1 MTTTGTIYKL
11 HCNITGEDYYGSTKW
26 YYNRIHSHKC
36 STEKQLLKRQC
47 KSRQILDRGNYT
59 FSVLEELPIEE
70 LKPRERYYFENFP
83 CINQVIPY
91 KTQEEKL
98 QDKRDRSK
106 SEIGKQEK
114 ALYRQ
119 EHRQELSA
127 KERERYN
134 ANKDEINKRRNARY
148 VCVCGFETSITH
160 KSQHE
165 KSKKHLDFVEN
176 GIKYVK
182 PTRTYEEYKYDKIN
196 CGCGGKY
203 TLNGKSDHFKTKL
216 HQDFIN
222 QTSLI

>member
-1 MTTTGTIYKL
+1 MGTIYKL

-59 FSVLEELPIEE
+59 FSVLEECPIED

-91 KTQEEKL
+91 KTREEIL

-106 SEIGKQEK
+106 SEIGKQDRLK
-114 ALYRQ
+114 YNSQ
-119 EHRQELSA
+119 HRQELSA

-148 VCVCGFETSITH
+148 VCVCGIENSITN

-165 KSKKHLDFVEN
+165 K
-176 GIKYVK
+176 
-182 PTRTYEEYKYDKIN
+182 
-196 CGCGGKY
+196 
-203 TLNGKSDHFKTKL
+203 TKR

-222 QTSLI
+222 QNYCSIKFNNKLTFCNL

>member
-1 MTTTGTIYKL
+1 MSVGTIYKL

-26 YYNRIHSHKC
+26 YPNRISAHKC
-36 STEKQLLKRQC
+36 STEKQLFKRQC

-59 FSVLEELPIEE
+59 FSVLEECPIEE

-83 CINQVIPY
+83 CINQIIPY
-91 KTQEEKL
+91 KTREEIL
-98 QDKRDRSK
+98 QYKRDRSK
-106 SEIGKQEK
+106 SEIGKQRK

-119 EHRQELSA
+119 EHRQELSV

-134 ANKDEINKRRNARY
+134 ANKDEINKRRYARY
-148 VCVCGFETSITH
+148 VCVCGFETCINH
-160 KSQHE
+160 KSKHE

-182 PTRTYEEYKYDKIN
+182 PTRTYEEYRYDKIN

-203 TLNGKSDHFKTKL
+203 TPNRKAEHFKTKR
-216 HQDFIN
+216 HQKFIN

>member
-1 MTTTGTIYKL
+1 MSVGTIYKL

-26 YYNRIHSHKC
+26 YYNRISAHKC
-36 STEKQLLKRQC
+36 STEKQLFKRQC

-91 KTQEEKL
+91 KTREEIL

-106 SEIGKQEK
+106 SEIGKQDRLK
-114 ALYRQ
+114 YKTQ
-119 EHRQELSA
+119 HRQELSV

-134 ANKDEINKRRNARY
+134 ANKDEINKRRNAKY
-148 VCVCGFETSITH
+148 VCVCGIEQSFVN
-160 KSQHE
+160 KSHHE
-165 KSKKHLDFVEN
+165 KTQRHLDFVEN

-196 CGCGGKY
+196 CDCGGKY
-203 TLNGKSDHFKTKL
+203 TPNGKAGHEKTKR

-222 QTSLI
+222 QTSS

>member
-1 MTTTGTIYKL
+1 MGTIYKI

-26 YYNRIHSHKC
+26 YYNRISAHKC
-36 STEKQLLKRQC
+36 STEKQLSKRQC

-70 LKPRERYYFENFP
+70 LKSRERYYFENFP

-91 KTQEEKL
+91 KTREEIL
-98 QDKRDRSK
+98 QYKRDRSK
-106 SEIGKQEK
+106 SEIAKQEH

-119 EHRQELSA
+119 EHRQELAA

-134 ANKDEINKRRNARY
+134 ANKDEIKKRQNARY
-148 VCVCGFETSITH
+148 VCVCGIENSNTN
-160 KSQHE
+160 KWQHE
-165 KSKKHLDFVEN
+165 KSKRHLDFVEN

-182 PTRTYEEYKYDKIN
+182 PTRTYEEYKNDKIN
-196 CGCGGKY
+196 CDCGGKY
-203 TLNGKSDHFKTKL
+203 TPNRKAGHFKTKR

-222 QTSLI
+222 QT

>member
-1 MTTTGTIYKL
+1 MSVGTIYKL

-26 YYNRIHSHKC
+26 YPNRISAHKC
-36 STEKQLLKRQC
+36 STEKQLFKRQC

-91 KTQEEKL
+91 KTREEIL

-106 SEIGKQEK
+106 SEIGKQDRLK
-114 ALYRQ
+114 YKTQ
-119 EHRQELSA
+119 HRQELSV

-134 ANKDEINKRRNARY
+134 ANKDEINKRRNAKY
-148 VCVCGFETSITH
+148 VCVCGIENSITN

-165 KSKKHLDFVEN
+165 KTKRHLDFVEN

-196 CGCGGKY
+196 CDCGGKY
-203 TLNGKSDHFKTKL
+203 TPNAKAEHFKTKR
-216 HQDFIN
+216 HQTFIS

>member
-1 MTTTGTIYKL
+1 
-11 HCNITGEDYYGSTKW
+11 
-26 YYNRIHSHKC
+26 
-36 STEKQLLKRQC
+36 
-47 KSRQILDRGNYT
+47 LDRGNYT

-91 KTQEEKL
+91 KTREEIL

-106 SEIGKQEK
+106 SEIGKQDRLK
-114 ALYRQ
+114 YKSQ
-119 EHRQELSA
+119 HRQELSV

-134 ANKDEINKRRNARY
+134 ANKDEINKRRNAKY
-148 VCVCGFETSITH
+148 VCVCGIENSITN

-165 KSKKHLDFVEN
+165 KTKRHLDFVEN

-182 PTRTYEEYKYDKIN
+182 PTRTYEEYKNDKIN
-196 CGCGGKY
+196 CDCGGKY
-203 TLNGKSDHFKTKL
+203 TPNAKAEHFKTKR
-216 HQDFIN
+216 HQTFIN